1 MTCDVSELLGAA
13 SEPRFAGRRV
23 VGVPVAWDEATRR
36 VLRRRAHD
44 GTDVTIAL
52 ERGAFLADGAVL
64 HDDGERIL
72 VVERRREPAL
82 VVRFA
87 AGLDSATLVGLAMR
101 LGHAFGN
108 QHIPIDV
115 VGGEAHIPITTSE
128 TVARAT
134 VSALG
139 AGDMIE
145 VHVAEIALG
154 AHVPIDGQRHDH
166 AGGGHQH

>member
-1 MTCDVSELLGAA
+1 VTCNVSEILGAA
-13 SEPRFAGRRV
+13 SEPRFAGRRL
-23 VGVPVAWDEATRR
+23 VGLPVAWDEATRR

-44 GTDVTIAL
+44 GTDVIIAL

-82 VVRFA
+82 IVRFA
-87 AGLDSATLVGLAMR
+87 ERLDPATLAGLAMR

-115 VGGEAHIPITTSE
+115 VGSEAHIPITTSE
-128 TVARAT
+128 SVARAT
-134 VSALG
+134 ISALG
-139 AGDMIE
+139 AGDMLE
-145 VHVAEIALG
+145 VHVADIALG
-154 AHVPIDGQRHDH
+154 AHGPIDGHRHDH
-166 AGGGHQH
+166 AGAGHEH